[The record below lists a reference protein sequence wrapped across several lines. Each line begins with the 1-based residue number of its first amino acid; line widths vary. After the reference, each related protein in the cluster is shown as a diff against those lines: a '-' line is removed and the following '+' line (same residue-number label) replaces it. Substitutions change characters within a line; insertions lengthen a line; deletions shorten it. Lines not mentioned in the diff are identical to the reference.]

1 MCKASVSLVSG
12 FDDYGTYSMLTSMN
26 ADCRLVNMWTKTDR
40 KRETIRDSDNPFSL
54 PTKRHVFALLFLTV
68 TLLPGDLTCIQT
80 VFFKYKEGVYDRR
93 SQVTTPLNR
102 RGLFSPLPESDASY
116 QSLISTIM
124 ADSSSESD
132 SDSPV
137 VRKAKYVKIKSLLV
151 ELKENSRI

>member
-80 VFFKYKEGVYDRR
+80 VFSNTRR
-93 SQVTTPLNR
+93 ECMIGGHR
-102 RGLFSPLPESDASY
+102 
-116 QSLISTIM
+116 
-124 ADSSSESD
+124 
-132 SDSPV
+132 
-137 VRKAKYVKIKSLLV
+137 
-151 ELKENSRI
+151 